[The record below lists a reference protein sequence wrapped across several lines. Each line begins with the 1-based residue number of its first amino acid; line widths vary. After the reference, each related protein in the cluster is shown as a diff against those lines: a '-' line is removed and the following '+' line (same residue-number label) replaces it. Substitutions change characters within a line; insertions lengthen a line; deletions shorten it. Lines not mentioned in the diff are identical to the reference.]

1 MAQIKLYPPNGIGE
15 PVIPH
20 PAKVEQMKQN
30 GWTEKPA
37 KPKTSKEDK

>member
-1 MAQIKLYPPNGIGE
+1 MTQIKLYPPGGGA

-20 PAKVEQMKQN
+20 PAKVEQMKRN
-30 GWTEKPA
+30 GWVEKPA